1 MAITTLL
8 KINGVDYTGS
18 ILTPFRVEKNKL
30 WGDDT
35 GRVMTGEMK
44 GTLVG
49 IFPKVIVEFY
59 PKSELELSQLLT
71 VLDTAF
77 QTVEYYDAVTRGL
90 VTMGTYTN
98 DYAYEIINLNPYYS
112 EITVSFIA
120 TKKE

>member
-8 KINGVDYTGS
+8 KINGIDYTGS

-120 TKKE
+120 TRKE

>member
-120 TKKE
+120 TRKE

>member
-44 GTLVG
+44 GTLIG

-77 QTVEYYDAVTRGL
+77 QTVEYYDAKTRGL
-90 VTMGTYTN
+90 VSMGTYTN

-112 EITVSFIA
+112 EITVSFIS
-120 TKKE
+120 TRKE